1 MKVNYDAPG
10 DDQTN
15 PNGEYVALTLK
26 GTKAVDLSY
35 TTLWSHGNTRELA
48 GGTVLKPGERMI
60 VHMGKGTNTR
70 LNHYWGKSYAPLT
83 NSGGNMILRTT
94 NGIRIA
100 CSAWGTGR
108 C

>member
-1 MKVNYDAPG
+1 MV
-10 DDQTN
+10 
-15 PNGEYVALTLK
+15 
-26 GTKAVDLSY
+26 
-35 TTLWSHGNTRELA
+35 
-48 GGTVLKPGERMI
+48 I
-60 VHMGKGTNTR
+60 HMGKGTNTR

-83 NSGGNMILRTT
+83 NSGGNMVLRTT